1 MKIIKSF
8 LLLLLLGSVAAH
20 AATGTQPPASQAGAG
35 SAAPPFKSG
44 DTVCWVGDSI
54 THGGSYH
61 ALIQLFYV
69 TRFPDRDITYYNCGV
84 GGDRASGIM
93 GKAAGFRFKY
103 DILSH
108 KPTVA
113 TIMLGM
119 NDINRPLYKPEGGF
133 DAKRMPRINEE
144 KATSITTYETHM
156 KLLIEG
162 LQAAGSRVILIQP
175 SIYDE
180 TQVLPANANISVGA
194 NAALG
199 ICAAKMKEWS
209 ARYNTGL
216 VDFYSRMN
224 AINAAQQKKDPAF
237 SVLGNPKN
245 DRIHPGPGGNF
256 VMAYA
261 FLKDTGMTPWVATMR
276 VDGNNGAVLGSN
288 NCAISKT
295 SASPG
300 KVAFECLENSLP
312 FPIPPDAAMALD
324 LVPFIQEL
332 NQEILAVSNLA
343 AGKWSLTI
351 DGQACGE
358 YGSQELAT
366 GVNLAT
372 NGKTPQYQQAA
383 AIMLD
388 NEKRMGLASMERSN
402 VRLECGYAIK
412 LNESTMDPP
421 MIRAAV
427 QKDMEEMA
435 AKVPPDA
442 HIADLKR
449 ILDTTARQA
458 ALAKEHELAVAMRS
472 AAKPRPHTYV
482 LTPAGATGK

>member
-1 MKIIKSF
+1 MKLAKPSLI
-8 LLLLLLGSVAAH
+8 LLLLLGSVVAH
-20 AATGTQPPASQAGAG
+20 AAPGTQPPASQA
-35 SAAPPFKSG
+35 SAVSPAESFKNG

-69 TRFPDRDITYYNCGV
+69 TRFPDRDITYFNCGI

-93 GKAAGFRFKY
+93 GKGVGFRFKY

-133 DAKRMPRINEE
+133 DEKRMPRINEE
-144 KATSITTYETHM
+144 KATSITTYETNM

-180 TQVLPANANISVGA
+180 TQVLPVNANISVGA

-209 ARYNTGL
+209 THYNAGL

-224 AINAAQQKKDPAF
+224 AINAAQQKKNPAF

-245 DRIHPGPGGNF
+245 DRIHPGPPGHF

-261 FLKDTGMTPWVATMR
+261 FLKDTGMTPWVAKMK
-276 VDGNNGAVLGSN
+276 VDGKSGAVIEST

-295 SASPG
+295 SASQG

-312 FPIPPDAAMALD
+312 FPIPPDALKALD
-324 LVPFIQEL
+324 LVPFMKEL
-332 NQEILAVSNLA
+332 NQEVLTVTNLA
-343 AGKWSLTI
+343 IGEWSLAI

-358 YGSQELAT
+358 YSSQELAT
-366 GVNLAT
+366 GVNLAS
-372 NGKTPQYQQAA
+372 NEKTPQYQQAA
-383 AIMLD
+383 AILLEND
-388 NEKRMGLASMERSN
+388 NRMKLASMERNN
-402 VRLECGYAIK
+402 VRLEHGYAIK
-412 LNESTMDPP
+412 LNDPAVDVTK
-421 MIRAAV
+421 IRAEI
-427 QKDMEEMA
+427 QKDMDA
-435 AKVPPDA
+435 AATNPKTNVG
-442 HIADLKR
+442 DLKR
-449 ILDTTARQA
+449 ILDTAARQA
-458 ALAKEHELAVAMRS
+458 ALAKEHEIAVSMRT
-472 AAKPRPHTYV
+472 AAKPKPHTYV
-482 LTPAGATGK
+482 LTPASGGK